1 MAKVN
6 NATLKIAINAVK
18 DSSDVNIYNIPRT
31 DLKDFNR
38 QLNEVKRYVEGKTK
52 PPRDVLIIVAVRS

>member
-6 NATLKIAINAVK
+6 NATLKIAIDTVK

-31 DLKDFNR
+31 DLKDLNN

-52 PPRDVLIIVAVRS
+52 PPRDVLIIVSVRS